1 MLAFCESVARDDGGG
16 HATTSD
22 ARPVDV
28 VPFAA
33 WHLDWLNLQ
42 ATQRV
47 LSPLLTMQYGQSLER
62 AGPCYSAFVGMD
74 VIACAGIVEMWRGRA
89 QVWSLLSEQMP
100 RYRKAVHKAVKG
112 FLDGYRVKRLECVI
126 DPRSETAMR
135 WATHLGFHVEH
146 LMRAYTPEGDDQLMY
161 VRIE

>member
-1 MLAFCESVARDDGGG
+1 MIDI
-16 HATTSD
+16 
-22 ARPVDV
+22 

-47 LSPLLTMQYGQSLER
+47 LSPLLTIQYGQSLER

-74 VIACAGIVEMWRGRA
+74 VIACAGVVEIWAGRA
-89 QVWSLLSEQMP
+89 QVWSLLSVSMP
-100 RYRKAVHKAVKG
+100 RYRKAVHKAVKR
-112 FLDGYRVKRLECVI
+112 FLDGYRVRRLECVI
-126 DPRSETAMR
+126 DPRLETAKR
-135 WATHLGFHVEH
+135 WARHLGFIYEGT
-146 LMRAYTPEGDDQLMY
+146 MYAYTPEGENQLMY